1 MATMSSKKRVQ
12 NVCRDTDVDAIAEY
26 MMQKQ
31 REYFEPR
38 LSEIQQMGKDND
50 VKLSAI
56 QTELSALTTA
66 LNAIKSDVGS
76 LKTAVGS
83 NSSTLSKHDQ
93 ALQAMEFKLADMED
107 RSRRCNI
114 RVIGL
119 DEGLEGS
126 NATQFI
132 SHSLSKWFPTLDDT
146 QIEIMNASRIYSDNA
161 RNRGA
166 NRTLIF
172 NVLRYSSRQAILR
185 AARKD
190 PLSINGRRIRFSPDY
205 SNFTVRRRQSFQRV
219 MDTARAKGLD
229 FFLLYP
235 ATLKIKDGSQ
245 FKAFTSPREAEDFLT
260 SVRAPTPVAPV
271 QDDSTSL
278 P

>member
-12 NVCRDTDVDAIAEY
+12 NVCRDTGIDAIAKY

-50 VKLSAI
+50 VKLSVI
-56 QTELSALTTA
+56 QTELTALTTA

-93 ALQAMEFKLADMED
+93 ALQAMELKLADMED
-107 RSRRCNI
+107 RNRRCNI

-132 SHSLSKWFPTLDDT
+132 SHSLSKWFPTLDGT
-146 QIEIMNASRIYSDNA
+146 QIEIMNASRIYNNNA

-172 NVLRYSSRQAILR
+172 NVLRYSSRHAILR

-190 PLSINGRRIRFSPDY
+190 PLSINGRKIRFSPDY
-205 SNFTVRRRQSFQRV
+205 SNFTVRRRQGFHRV

-235 ATLKIKDGSQ
+235 ATLKMKDGAQ
-245 FKAFTSPREAEDFLT
+245 FKAFTSPGEAEDFLT
-260 SVRAPTPVAPV
+260 SVRAPSPVAPV
-271 QDDSTSL
+271 QDDSASL